1 VDRLTK
7 AFPGAILPALAAAL
21 IFYGPSLTA
30 TLSADR
36 AAEKSGWSAIRWPFP
51 VDAWPEGRAFHCG
64 IEECGM
70 EVDFYIRPK
79 IGFCDC
85 YRGVSDDDEI
95 DRVGD
100 LVVLSE
106 RYTPLSAG
114 TAVDLGTLRGRAR
127 HFAVYGSGPTKRYAI
142 GIALSRKCDAIV
154 ATVVGDGPISG
165 RAEDSAFRLLNSPE
179 IKNWLETV
187 PQS

>member
-1 VDRLTK
+1 VDRLIK
-7 AFPGAILPALAAAL
+7 ALPGAILLVLTAAL

-30 TLSADR
+30 ALSADR
-36 AAEKSGWSAIRWPFP
+36 APEQSGWRAISWPFP

-64 IEECGM
+64 IEQCGA
-70 EVDFYIRPK
+70 EVSFYIRPK

-100 LVVLSE
+100 LVVLGE
-106 RYTPLSAG
+106 NYMPLAPG
-114 TAVDLGTLRGRAR
+114 TAVNLGNIRGRAR
-127 HFAVYGSGPTKRYAI
+127 HFAVYASNRTRQFAI

-154 ATVVGDGPISG
+154 ATVVSDSPISG
-165 RAEDSAFRLLNSPE
+165 RAEDSAFRLLNSQE
-179 IKNWLETV
+179 IKNWIEAI